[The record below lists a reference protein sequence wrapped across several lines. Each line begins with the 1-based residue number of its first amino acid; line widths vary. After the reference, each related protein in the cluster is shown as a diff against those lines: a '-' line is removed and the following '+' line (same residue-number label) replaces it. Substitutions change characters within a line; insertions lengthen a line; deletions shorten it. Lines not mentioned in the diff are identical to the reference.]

1 MRSVSISA
9 DRPAEICIASRGAIR
24 DIWIRDN
31 IREDETIIETGDR
44 QEKGRQWVCDEAYM
58 TLAPED
64 CPTVSEIQE
73 DLEAWFEYAAAW
85 QPARDKT
92 LRQVQADV
100 EYIAAL
106 SGIDL
111 EV

>member
-1 MRSVSISA
+1 VRSISISA
-9 DRPAEICIASRGAIR
+9 DWPAEICVAGRGGIR
-24 DIWIRDN
+24 EVWIRSN
-31 IREDETIIETGDR
+31 IHEEEYEIETRDR

>member
-1 MRSVSISA
+1 
-9 DRPAEICIASRGAIR
+9 
-24 DIWIRDN
+24 
-31 IREDETIIETGDR
+31 
-44 QEKGRQWVCDEAYM
+44 M

-73 DLEAWFEYAAAW
+73 DPEAWFEYAAAW